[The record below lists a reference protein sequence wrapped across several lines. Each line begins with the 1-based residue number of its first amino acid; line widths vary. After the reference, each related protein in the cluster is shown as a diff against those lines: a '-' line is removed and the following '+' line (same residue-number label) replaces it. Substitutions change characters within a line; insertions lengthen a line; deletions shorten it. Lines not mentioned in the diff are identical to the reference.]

1 MHVCIMAAKTPD
13 KSSAGGSKF
22 SPSTTGLGPDA
33 TNAAVPDIKEAIVYY
48 APKFKKKDLAD
59 SFNSIEIPFIEKDK
73 GNNVRSEK
81 DGTWRIKGT
90 YNSDNK
96 NSNGIFK
103 INIDL
108 PIVKDVR
115 LIQPWVSL
123 RIKTIYLKVDDLNL
137 KKYLFAEFKK
147 IRNSIRANIDE
158 SDDSFD
164 NSFEGD
170 DWEANSNSTEADLE
184 ELLKKITNALTEVNN
199 AETRNTFA
207 QKVTDIVEK
216 LNNAS
221 VSEDTG
227 ESKDA
232 DASKT
237 TVSAGASKDPGAS
250 KASQYVDL
258 RF

>member
-1 MHVCIMAAKTPD
+1 METPE
-13 KSSAGGSKF
+13 KSSAAGSKN
-22 SPSTTGLGPDA
+22 SPSTTGFGPDA
-33 TNAAVPDIKEAIVYY
+33 TNAAVPNVKLATVYY
-48 APKFKKKDLAD
+48 APKFTKKDLAD
-59 SFNSIEIPFIEKDK
+59 SFKSIKIPFIEQHWK
-73 GNNVRSEK
+73 NNVRPEN
-81 DGTWRIKGT
+81 DGTWRMKGE
-90 YNSDNK
+90 YNSDDNT

-108 PIVKDVR
+108 PIVQDER

-158 SDDSFD
+158 FD

-170 DWEANSNSTEADLE
+170 DWEPNSDSSEEDLADL
-184 ELLKKITNALTEVNN
+184 LIKITNALTQVN
-199 AETRNTFA
+199 AEKRNTFA
-207 QKVTDIVEK
+207 QKVDDIVVK
-216 LNNAS
+216 LNDAS
-221 VSEDTG
+221 LSEGASKTNVSAG
-227 ESKDA
+227 ESKD
-232 DASKT
+232 
-237 TVSAGASKDPGAS
+237 GAS

>member
-1 MHVCIMAAKTPD
+1 MATPE

-33 TNAAVPDIKEAIVYY
+33 TNAAVPVIKKAIVYY
-48 APKFKKKDLAD
+48 APKFKKKELAY
-59 SFNSIEIPFIEKDK
+59 SFNSIEIPFIKKDK
-73 GNNVRSEK
+73 GNNVRSEN
-81 DGTWRIKGT
+81 DGTWRIKGE
-90 YNSDNK
+90 YNSDNT
-96 NSNGIFK
+96 NSNGIFY

-108 PIVKDVR
+108 PIVQDER

-123 RIKTIYLKVDDLNL
+123 RIKTIYLKVDDLDL

-158 SDDSFD
+158 SDNSFD
-164 NSFEGD
+164 SFEGD
-170 DWEANSNSTEADLE
+170 DWEANSNSTEADLD
-184 ELLKKITNALTEVNN
+184 ELLKKITNALTQVNN

-207 QKVTDIVEK
+207 QKVNDIVKK

-221 VSEDTG
+221 VSEG
-227 ESKDA
+227 A
-232 DASKT
+232 AASEG
-237 TVSAGASKDPGAS
+237 AGASKDPGES
-250 KASQYVDL
+250 KETLPSKYVDL